1 MRRSLTRLLPRSSTR
16 TFTSTSFSTSLG
28 FAGLEHEFSVVS
40 HTPVFSHL
48 VSRLFLTDKTQ
59 KEQDNE
65 VPLQI
70 LDMTFGAGGHSN
82 VILNHQLS
90 DRVGRLVVCDCDRI
104 AHNEAKELRARKG
117 SRVFPL
123 KSRFAQLPNLLLDNG
138 FHPGTFDGILIDVAG
153 CSPQQWADQNRGFCP
168 NKAGSLDLR
177 YDPEV
182 SSDRPTASQVLQ
194 NITDRDLIRLI
205 KSYSGLGPNRSKY
218 AANAIVEARYMF
230 HKFKTTQELYEVMRT
245 AARTYCIEKQSKV
258 LSKALHHGHEMS
270 PSELS
275 ESQLSKR
282 MMREV
287 VTALQLFVN
296 DGPNELHFAIN
307 SVARNFLKPPQ
318 SGMGGYGG
326 GTLIAIVDTDAET
339 RVAQSCLQQADEAY
353 LDQGRLDKVQ
363 LGSGHVTASSEP
375 SSDDPG
381 RPWLPWTMVHQD
393 QLTAAEKTLYPR
405 LENSKLFSATL
416 NQ

>member
-1 MRRSLTRLLPRSSTR
+1 MRRSLTRLLLQSSTR
-16 TFTSTSFSTSLG
+16 GFSSTSFSTSLG
-28 FAGLEHEFSVVS
+28 FAGLEHELSVVS

-48 VSRLFLTDKTQ
+48 VSRLFLTDKTRG
-59 KEQDNE
+59 NE
-65 VPLQI
+65 EEPLQI
-70 LDMTFGAGGHSN
+70 LDMTFGAGGHSDML
-82 VILNHQLS
+82 LNHQLS
-90 DRVGRLVVCDCDRI
+90 DRVGTLVVCDCDRI
-104 AHNEAKELRARKG
+104 AHNEAKDLRARKG
-117 SRVFPL
+117 TKVFPL

-182 SSDRPTASQVLQ
+182 SSNRPTASQVLQ

-245 AARTYCIEKQSKV
+245 AARTYCMEKQSRV
-258 LSKALHHGHEMS
+258 ETKALHHGHQVS
-270 PSELS
+270 PIDELS
-275 ESQLSKR
+275 ESQLCKR
-282 MMREV
+282 FMREV

-296 DGPNELHFAIN
+296 DGPNELHFAIQ

-318 SGMGGYGG
+318 SGTGHGG
-326 GTLIAIVDTDAET
+326 GTLIAIVDTDAES
-339 RVAQSCLQQADEAY
+339 RVAQSCLREADTVL
-353 LDQGRLDKVQ
+353 LDQGRIDNVQ
-363 LGSGHVTASSEP
+363 LGSGRMARSESEEP
-375 SSDDPG
+375 C
-381 RPWLPWTMVHQD
+381 RPWLPWTMVHED
-393 QLTAAEKTLYPR
+393 ELTAAEKTLYPR
-405 LENSKLFSATL
+405 LENSKLYSATL